1 VKLGILASP
10 ESEGII
16 LTARELF
23 VLVALV
29 AVFVW
34 IAWEVVRSSRR

>member
-1 VKLGILASP
+1 VLASP

-16 LTARELF
+16 LTAREVF

-29 AVFVW
+29 AVFLW
-34 IAWEVVRSSRR
+34 MAWEVVKASRR